1 MLSKEEILARTNKGL
16 NVFKH
21 YLPFQFRVGRNFLNP
36 LYEDTKASCNVYF
49 DRTSDQYKLKDYG
62 NDTYSGDCFQ
72 FVGILQG
79 TDCRHAAGFLDIL
92 QKINQDLCLG
102 LETGSVNQSL
112 KPLSPPSLKSQI
124 LCPPLEPVRP
134 LTEGWGSYPKST
146 TLENPVEQPK
156 QPKPFSFKVKP
167 FSEAELNYWQ
177 QFGIT
182 PVILTKYQ
190 VVSLKEFTSESNENK
205 PYKLLPTDKEPIFA
219 YQGKRYV
226 KLYRPFSTI
235 RFQYAGDLGDKYC
248 FGLEQLPPKG
258 NLLFITGGE
267 KDVLSLVSKGYSAIC
282 FNSETSNIP
291 QNLIRKLTYRFKHIV
306 LLYDSDKTG
315 LEASARHEQQL
326 SLLGVKRMMLPLKGT
341 KEEKDISDFFKLG
354 NTREDFQKLFIQF
367 LDTIYAETM
376 AVLKSC
382 EIDFTKP
389 PISAEM
395 IISINNVPLGTQ
407 GNLCC
412 ITGGE
417 GTGKSNYICAL
428 VAGTLNTE
436 DDDID
441 TLGTRIKPNRQ
452 NKAVLLYDTEQ
463 SELQLYKNTLNSLK
477 RAKQKHFPGS
487 FRAYCLTGMSRKERL
502 QAIVHSM
509 DRFYYEF
516 GGIHL
521 VIIDGIADL
530 IHSANDEA
538 ESIRIVD
545 ELYRLAG
552 IYQTCIVCVLHFIPN
567 GLKLRG
573 HLGSELQR
581 KSAGIL
587 SIEKD
592 DQPGV
597 SVVKVLKV
605 RDGSPLDVPLIQ
617 FAWDKKEEMH
627 IYLGE
632 KTKEEK
638 EKRKENEL
646 TSAAKA
652 LFTQK
657 RHYTYQ
663 ELTEKLQEYLDVK
676 ERTAKGYIK
685 FMREKDIILKD
696 PSKTNYFVIG
706 HG

>member
-1 MLSKEEILARTNKGL
+1 MLSKEEILARTDKGL

-21 YLPFQFRVGRNFLNP
+21 YLPFPFRVGRNFLNP
-36 LYEDTKASCNVYF
+36 LYEDKKASCNVYF
-49 DRTSDQYKLKDYG
+49 DRTNDQYKLKDYG
-62 NDTYSGDCFQ
+62 NDNYSGDCFH
-72 FVGILQG
+72 FVGKILG
-79 TDCRHAAGFLDIL
+79 TDCRHADSFLEIL
-92 QKINQDLCLG
+92 QTINQDLTLG
-102 LETGSVNQSL
+102 MENPSSNSFPSPWERVAEGRERSSSL
-112 KPLSPPSLKSQI
+112 SSSKSQI
-124 LCPPLEPVRP
+124 LEPPLG
-134 LTEGWGSYPKST
+134 GWGSPI
-146 TLENPVEQPK
+146 
-156 QPKPFSFKVKP
+156 KPFSIKVKP
-167 FSEAELNYWQ
+167 FSELELTYWQ
-177 QFGIT
+177 QYGIT
-182 PVILTKYQ
+182 QDILKRYQ
-190 VVSLKEFTSESNENK
+190 VTSLKEFASENNEGK
-205 PYKLLPTDKEPIFA
+205 PYKLTPSDKEPIFA
-219 YQGKRYV
+219 YQGKRYL
-226 KLYRPFSTI
+226 KLYRPFSSV

-258 NLLFITGGE
+258 NILFITGGE
-267 KDVLSLVSKGYSAIC
+267 KDVLSLTAKGFTAIC

-291 QNLIRKLTYRFKHIV
+291 QSTIRKLTYRFKHVVI
-306 LLYDSDKTG
+306 LYDCDKTG
-315 LEASARHEQQL
+315 MEASAKHEQQL
-326 SLLGVKRMMLPLKGT
+326 SSLGVKRMILPLKGT

-354 NTREDFQKLFIQF
+354 NSRENFQKLFIQF

-417 GTGKSNYICAL
+417 GTGKSNYICGL
-428 VAGTLNTE
+428 VAGTLNTD

-441 TLGTRIKPNRQ
+441 TLGTHIKANRQ

-463 SELQLYKNTLNSLK
+463 SELQLYKNTMNSLR
-477 RAKQKHFPGS
+477 RAKQKHFPES

-502 QAIVHSM
+502 QAIIQSM
-509 DRFYYEF
+509 DKFFYEF

-605 RDGSPLDVPLIQ
+605 RDGSPLDVPPFNLLGT
-617 FAWDKKEEMH
+617 KKKKCTF
-627 IYLGE
+627 IWA
-632 KTKEEK
+632 
-638 EKRKENEL
+638 RKPRKKKKN
-646 TSAAKA
+646 
-652 LFTQK
+652 
-657 RHYTYQ
+657 
-663 ELTEKLQEYLDVK
+663 VK
-676 ERTAKGYIK
+676 
-685 FMREKDIILKD
+685 
-696 PSKTNYFVIG
+696 KTN
-706 HG
+706 

>member
-1 MLSKEEILARTNKGL
+1 MLTKEEVLARTDKGL

-21 YLPFQFRVGRNFLNP
+21 YLPFPFRVGRNFLNP
-36 LYEDTKASCNVYF
+36 LYEDKKASCNVYF
-49 DRTSDQYKLKDYG
+49 DRTNDQYKLKDYG
-62 NDTYSGDCFQ
+62 NDNYSGDCFH
-72 FVGILQG
+72 FVGKILG
-79 TDCRHAAGFLDIL
+79 TDCRHADSFMEIL
-92 QKINQDLCLG
+92 QKINQDLTLG
-102 LETGSVNQSL
+102 MENPSSNSFPSPWERVVEGRERSLSQS
-112 KPLSPPSLKSQI
+112 S
-124 LCPPLEPVRP
+124 
-134 LTEGWGSYPKST
+134 PKSSI
-146 TLENPVEQPK
+146 LESKEV
-156 QPKPFSFKVKP
+156 QPKPIKP
-167 FSEAELNYWQ
+167 FSIKVKQFSELELTYWQ
-177 QFGIT
+177 QYGIT
-182 PVILTKYQ
+182 QDVLKRYQ
-190 VVSLKEFTSESNENK
+190 VVSLKEFASENNEGK
-205 PYKLLPTDKEPIFA
+205 PYKLTPSDKEPIFA
-219 YQGKRYV
+219 YQGKRYL
-226 KLYRPFSTI
+226 KLYRPSSAV
-235 RFQYAGDLGDKYC
+235 RFQYAGDLSDKYC

-258 NLLFITGGE
+258 NILFITGGE
-267 KDVLSLVSKGYSAIC
+267 KDVLSLIAKGFTAIC
-282 FNSETSNIP
+282 FNSETTNIP
-291 QNLIRKLTYRFKHIV
+291 QSTIRKLTYRFKHVVI
-306 LLYDSDKTG
+306 LYDCDKTG
-315 LEASARHEQQL
+315 MEASAKHEQQL
-326 SLLGVKRMMLPLKGT
+326 TSLGVKRMILPLKGT

-354 NTREDFQKLFIQF
+354 NSRESFQKLFIQF

-441 TLGTRIKPNRQ
+441 TLGTHIKANRQ

-463 SELQLYKNTLNSLK
+463 SELQLYKNTMNSLR
-477 RAKQKHFPGS
+477 RAKQKHFPES

-502 QAIVHSM
+502 QAIIQSM
-509 DRFYYEF
+509 DKFYYEF

-627 IYLGE
+627 VYLGE

-646 TSAAKA
+646 TTTAKTIFA
-652 LFTQK
+652 QK
-657 RHYTYQ
+657 RYYTYQ
-663 ELTEKLQEYLDVK
+663 ELTDKLQEYLDVK

-696 PSKTNYFVIG
+696 PSKTSYFVIG
-706 HG
+706 HN

>member
-1 MLSKEEILARTNKGL
+1 MLSKEEILARTDKGL

-21 YLPFQFRVGRNFLNP
+21 YLPFPFRVGRNFLNP
-36 LYEDTKASCNVYF
+36 LYEDKKASCNVYF
-49 DRTSDQYKLKDYG
+49 DRTNDQYKLKDYG
-62 NDTYSGDCFQ
+62 NDNYSGDCFN
-72 FVGILQG
+72 FVGKILG
-79 TDCRHAAGFLDIL
+79 TDCRHADSFIEIL
-92 QKINQDLCLG
+92 QKINQDLTLG
-102 LETGSVNQSL
+102 M
-112 KPLSPPSLKSQI
+112 
-124 LCPPLEPVRP
+124 
-134 LTEGWGSYPKST
+134 
-146 TLENPVEQPK
+146 ENPSSNSFPSPWEGVAEGRERSLSQSSSKYSIMESAPEQSKPI
-156 QPKPFSFKVKP
+156 KPFFIKVKP
-167 FSEAELNYWQ
+167 FSELELTYWQ
-177 QFGIT
+177 QYGISLE
-182 PVILTKYQ
+182 ILRRYQ
-190 VVSLKEFTSESNENK
+190 VVSLNEFASENSEGK
-205 PYKLLPTDKEPIFA
+205 PYKLTPSDKEPIFA
-219 YQGKRYV
+219 YQGKRYL
-226 KLYRPFSTI
+226 KLYRPFSTV

-248 FGLEQLPPKG
+248 FGMEQLPPKG
-258 NLLFITGGE
+258 NILFITGGE
-267 KDVLSLVSKGYSAIC
+267 KDVLSLVSKGFSAIS

-291 QNLIRKLTYRFKHIV
+291 LGIIRKLSYRFKHVVI
-306 LLYDSDKTG
+306 LYDCDKTG
-315 LEASARHEQQL
+315 LEASTKHEQLL
-326 SLLGVKRMMLPLKGT
+326 SSLGVKRMVLPLNGSKQ
-341 KEEKDISDFFKLG
+341 EKDISDYFKLG
-354 NTREDFQKLFIQF
+354 NTKEDFQKLFIQF

-376 AVLKSC
+376 AILKSC

-428 VAGTLNTE
+428 VAGTLNID

-441 TLGTRIKPNRQ
+441 TLGTHIKANRQ

-463 SELQLYKNTLNSLK
+463 SEPQLYKNTMNSLK
-477 RAKQKHFPGS
+477 RVKQKHFPES

-502 QAIVHSM
+502 QAIIQSM
-509 DRFYYEF
+509 DKFFYEF
-516 GGIHL
+516 SGIHL

-627 IYLGE
+627 VYLGE

-646 TSAAKA
+646 TTTAKTIFA
-652 LFTQK
+652 QK
-657 RHYTYQ
+657 RYYTYQ
-663 ELTEKLQEYLDVK
+663 ELTDKLQEYLDVK
-676 ERTAKGYIK
+676 ERTAKGYNK

-696 PSKTNYFVIG
+696 PSKANYFVIG
-706 HG
+706 HT

>member
-21 YLPFQFRVGRNFLNP
+21 YLPFPFRVGRNFLNP

-49 DRTSDQYKLKDYG
+49 DKSGDQYKMKDYG
-62 NDTYSGDCFQ
+62 NDSYSGDCFY
-72 FVGILQG
+72 FVGKING
-79 TDCRHAAGFLDIL
+79 FDCQQAFGFIEIL
-92 QKINQDLCLG
+92 QKINHDLCLG
-102 LETGSVNQSL
+102 LESNEMPIDSPASLSSRREYPQGERGRERSLSSVS
-112 KPLSPPSLKSQI
+112 S
-124 LCPPLEPVRP
+124 
-134 LTEGWGSYPKST
+134 KST
-146 TLENPVEQPK
+146 LSESGEELPK
-156 QPKPFSFKVKP
+156 TPKPYNFKTKS
-167 FSEAELNYWQ
+167 FSEKELDYWQ
-177 QFGIT
+177 RFGIT
-182 PVILTKYQ
+182 ISTLNKYQ
-190 VVSLKEFTSESNENK
+190 VVSLQEFSSETNEGK
-205 PYKLLPTDKEPIFA
+205 PYKQISNDQEPIFA
-219 YQGKRYV
+219 YQSKRYL

-235 RFQYAGDLGDKYC
+235 RFQYAGDMPDKYC

-258 NLLFITGGE
+258 NILFITGGE
-267 KDVLSLVSKGYSAIC
+267 KDVLSLVAKGYSAIC

-291 QNLIRKLTYRFKHIV
+291 QALIRKLTYRFKHIV
-306 LLYDSDKTG
+306 LLYDCDKTG
-315 LEASARHEQQL
+315 LEASAKHEQQL
-326 SLLGVKRMMLPLKGT
+326 SALGVKRMILPLKGT
-341 KEEKDISDFFKLG
+341 KDEKDISDFFKLG
-354 NTREDFQKLFIQF
+354 NIREDFQKLFLQF
-367 LDTIYAETM
+367 LDTLYAETM

-382 EIDFTKP
+382 EIDFSKP
-389 PISAEM
+389 PILAEM

-412 ITGGE
+412 LTGGE

-428 VAGTLNTE
+428 VAGTLNN
-436 DDDID
+436 DDNDID

-452 NKAVLLYDTEQ
+452 NRAVLLYDTEQ
-463 SELQLYKNTLNSLK
+463 SELQLYKNTLTGLK
-477 RAKQKHFPGS
+477 RAKQNQFPKN

-509 DRFYYEF
+509 DKFYYEF

-530 IHSANDEA
+530 IHSANDES

-592 DQPGV
+592 DEPGV

-627 IYLGE
+627 VYLGE

-646 TSAAKA
+646 TSAAKT
-652 LFTQK
+652 LFSQK
-657 RHYTYQ
+657 KYFTYQ
-663 ELTEKLQEYLDVK
+663 ELTDKLQEYLDVK

-696 PSKTNYFVIG
+696 PGKTNYFIIG

>member
-1 MLSKEEILARTNKGL
+1 MLSKEEILARTDKGL

-21 YLPFQFRVGRNFLNP
+21 YLLFPFRVGRNFLNP
-36 LYEDTKASCNVYF
+36 LYEDKKASCNVYF
-49 DRTSDQYKLKDYG
+49 DRTNDQYKLKDYG
-62 NDTYSGDCFQ
+62 NDNYSGDCFN
-72 FVGILQG
+72 FVGKILG
-79 TDCRHAAGFLDIL
+79 TDCRHADSFIEIL

-102 LETGSVNQSL
+102 LDNISGNQSKKSIL
-112 KPLSPPSLKSQI
+112 PLSAKSSMSPI
-124 LCPPLEPVRP
+124 LETVP
-134 LTEGWGSYPKST
+134 
-146 TLENPVEQPK
+146 EQPK
-156 QPKPFSFKVKP
+156 PIKPFSIKLKP
-167 FSEAELNYWQ
+167 FSELELTYWQ
-177 QFGIT
+177 QYGISLE
-182 PVILTKYQ
+182 IMKRYQ
-190 VVSLKEFTSESNENK
+190 VVSLKEFASENNEGK
-205 PYKLLPTDKEPIFA
+205 PYKLTPSDKEPIFA
-219 YQGKRYV
+219 YQGKRYL
-226 KLYRPFSTI
+226 KLYKPFSTV
-235 RFQYAGDLGDKYC
+235 RFQYAGDMGDKYC

-258 NLLFITGGE
+258 NILFITGGE
-267 KDVLSLVSKGYSAIC
+267 KDVLSLVSKGFVAIC

-291 QNLIRKLTYRFKHIV
+291 QSTIRKLSYRFKHVVI
-306 LLYDSDKTG
+306 LYDCDKTG
-315 LEASARHEQQL
+315 MEASAKHEQQL
-326 SLLGVKRMMLPLKGT
+326 ISLGVKRMILPLKGT
-341 KEEKDISDFFKLG
+341 KDEKDISDFFKLG
-354 NTREDFQKLFIQF
+354 NSRENFQKLFIQF

-395 IISINNVPLGTQ
+395 IVSINNVPLGTQ

-428 VAGTLNTE
+428 VAGTLNTD

-441 TLGTRIKPNRQ
+441 TLGTHIKANRLS
-452 NKAVLLYDTEQ
+452 KAVLLYDTEQ
-463 SELQLYKNTLNSLK
+463 SELQLYKNTMNSLR
-477 RAKQKHFPGS
+477 RAKQKHFPES

-502 QAIVHSM
+502 QAIIQSM
-509 DRFYYEF
+509 DKFFYEF

-627 IYLGE
+627 VYLGE

-646 TSAAKA
+646 TATAKTI
-652 LFTQK
+652 FSQK
-657 RHYTYQ
+657 RYYTYQ
-663 ELTEKLQEYLDVK
+663 ELTDKLQEYLDVK

-696 PSKTNYFVIG
+696 PSKANYFVIG